1 MTFIISKMGLIM
13 KTAVLCEG
21 KTLPEIF
28 TLTSVC
34 GIGQTLLPFKSRK
47 IKRIKGRKAER
58 KCMHFSVTG
67 ETAVLVA

>member
-1 MTFIISKMGLIM
+1 M

-47 IKRIKGRKAER
+47 IKRIKDRKAER
-58 KCMHFSVTG
+58 KRMHFSVTG

>member
-13 KTAVLCEG
+13 QAAVLFKR
-21 KTLPEIF
+21 KTLPEIL

-47 IKRIKGRKAER
+47 IKRIKDRKAER
-58 KCMHFSVTG
+58 ECMHFFVTG
-67 ETAVLVA
+67 ETAVLVV